1 MTLSEGKRWPDSTSG
16 WISQQ
21 VQIILTCW
29 SSLLRG
35 SVLNSGSMAK
45 DRLKTSRDL
54 NDRYFQRHFAR
65 LVGEHGGKWVVLVG
79 GELIGVGKRKEVAR
93 LIQKARTM
101 YPDST
106 PFASPIPTR
115 EELECVL

>member
-1 MTLSEGKRWPDSTSG
+1 M
-16 WISQQ
+16 
-21 VQIILTCW
+21 
-29 SSLLRG
+29 
-35 SVLNSGSMAK
+35 LNSGLMAK

-65 LVGEHGGKWVVLVG
+65 LVGKHGGKWIVLVG

-101 YPDST
+101 YPDSI

-115 EELECVL
+115 EELECLL